1 MTPVSVGRMMI
12 GGAGSRARWRK
23 VRDLHEVS
31 GRRSRGLV
39 VLLFD
44 LAFELPQRLT
54 DQIARAPVNRIGDP
68 GILQFTHYFINGS
81 VLPMCK
87 SREKN

>member
-1 MTPVSVGRMMI
+1 MPRQ
-12 GGAGSRARWRK
+12 RK
-23 VRDLHEVS
+23 VRDLREVS
-31 GRRSRGLV
+31 GRRSQGLV

-44 LAFELPQRLT
+44 SPFELPQRLT
-54 DQIARAPVNRIGDP
+54 DQIARAPGNRIGDP
-68 GILQFTHYFINGS
+68 GYCSSPNISWNGS

>member
-1 MTPVSVGRMMI
+1 MPR
-12 GGAGSRARWRK
+12 RRK
-23 VRDLHEVS
+23 VRDLREVS
-31 GRRSRGLV
+31 GRRSQGLV

-44 LAFELPQRLT
+44 SPFELPQRLT
-54 DQIARAPVNRIGDP
+54 GQIARAPVNRIGDQD
-68 GILQFTHYFINGS
+68 IAVQFTQFFMNGS

>member
-1 MTPVSVGRMMI
+1 MPR
-12 GGAGSRARWRK
+12 RRK
-23 VRDLHEVS
+23 VRDLREVS
-31 GRRSRGLV
+31 GRRSQGLV

-44 LAFELPQRLT
+44 SPFELPHCLSASP
-54 DQIARAPVNRIGDP
+54 QIARAPVNRIGDP
-68 GILQFTHYFINGS
+68 GYCSSVHPIFMNGS